1 MGASS
6 GPWKRHSDVPDSMPS
21 DAALLLFPRRVVLS
35 YVGIGSNGERAL
47 SRVGVG
53 SRDVASCKLIQSH
66 YLSRGEVS
74 ANMMVQSKC
83 RGRVRVRFRFQLR
96 FLIWVRGWVQ
106 GLFPGGL
113 RC

>member
-1 MGASS
+1 
-6 GPWKRHSDVPDSMPS
+6 MPS
-21 DAALLLFPRRVVLS
+21 DAAPLLFPRRVVMS

-47 SRVGVG
+47 SRVRVG
-53 SRDVASCKLIQSH
+53 SRDVASSKLIHSH
-66 YLSRGEVS
+66 YLPRGEVS

-83 RGRVRVRFRFQLR
+83 RVRVRVRFRFQLR